1 MKLYLFEHCPFCVRA
16 MLAAGL
22 KLDVPIT
29 HEYILED
36 DVETPTKMI
45 GKQMVPILEFEPQKY
60 MPESLD
66 IVHYLDDLNE
76 EPFLTGTRNEKIEQ
90 WVNEHFGAINRFV
103 MPLYAQMDFPEFKTE
118 SARQMYIDRHEEKFG
133 SFAQLQENGKT
144 EIPKLEAALEALGP
158 ELDLTLIEHEIYSLD
173 DILLFPLLRAL
184 TASKAIKF
192 PEKVK
197 AYMTLLSEK
206 GNVPLLTDRA
216 IA

>member
-1 MKLYLFEHCPFCVRA
+1 MKLYLFEHCPFCVRV

-22 KLDVPIT
+22 KYDVPIT
-29 HEYILED
+29 LEYILED
-36 DVETPTKMI
+36 DIETPTKMI
-45 GKQMVPILEFEPQKY
+45 GKQMVPILEFEPQQY

-76 EPFLTGTRNEKIEQ
+76 EPFLTGTRNDKIEQ

-103 MPLYAQMDFPEFKTE
+103 MPLYAKMDFPEFATE
-118 SARQMYIDRHEEKFG
+118 SARKMYIDRHEKQFG
-133 SFAQLQENGKT
+133 SFTQLEEKGKAA
-144 EIPKLEAALEALGP
+144 IPELEAALEALAP
-158 ELDLTLIEHEIYSLD
+158 ALNLTLIEHEIYCLD

-184 TASKAIKF
+184 TASKAITF

-206 GNVPLLTDRA
+206 GNVPLLVDRA